1 MEVKHI
7 QTKLFELNQ
16 MHSTMLIESNESQTH
31 STKAFWIKWKSNATK
46 KLIESNESQTHSN
59 KANQI
64 KWKSSTCKKG
74 FLNQMKAN
82 AFNKVN

>member
-7 QTKLFELNQ
+7 ETKFFGLNVSQ
-16 MHSTMLIESNESQTH
+16 MHSTMLIESNERQTH
-31 STKAFWIKWKSNATK
+31 SNNAFWIKWKLNAFK

-64 KWKSSTCKKG
+64 KWK
-74 FLNQMKAN
+74 
-82 AFNKVN
+82 